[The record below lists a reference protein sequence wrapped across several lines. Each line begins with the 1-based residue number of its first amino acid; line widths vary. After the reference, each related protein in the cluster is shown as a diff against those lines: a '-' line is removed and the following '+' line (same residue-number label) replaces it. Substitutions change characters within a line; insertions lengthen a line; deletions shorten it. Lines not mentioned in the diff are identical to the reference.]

1 MGRPARV
8 TSRMAGRY
16 VHPHV
21 SEDVPVI
28 ARDRVHTPRLAGT
41 RPHTAAAPGAHTAS
55 GRHTPPHRRRTR
67 CTHRIWPAHDPAP
80 SPHRVYTPHLAG
92 TRPRTA
98 AAPGAYTASGRHTTP
113 RRRRTRCIH
122 RVWPA
127 EGAQKKKV
135 AGPEPVARAPQPV
148 VLWCCV
154 V

>member
-41 RPHTAAAPGAHTAS
+41 RPH
-55 GRHTPPHRRRTR
+55 
-67 CTHRIWPAHDPAP
+67 ID
-80 SPHRVYTPHLAG
+80 
-92 TRPRTA
+92 
-98 AAPGAYTASGRHTTP
+98 AAPGAYTASGRHTP
-113 RRRRTRCIH
+113 HLRRLTRCIH

-127 EGAQKKKV
+127 HAPAPPPHRVHTPRLASRGRTEEEGC
-135 AGPEPVARAPQPV
+135 GARASGSGPATCGAV
-148 VLWCCV
+148 AVSYTH
-154 V
+154 